1 LDSEHGVRPAKV
13 HFLSPLYALSIR
25 AQATFA
31 LNKTDLNVFVQIAKE
46 IELEIIV
53 DVLSI

>member
-1 LDSEHGVRPAKV
+1 MDSEHGVRPAKV